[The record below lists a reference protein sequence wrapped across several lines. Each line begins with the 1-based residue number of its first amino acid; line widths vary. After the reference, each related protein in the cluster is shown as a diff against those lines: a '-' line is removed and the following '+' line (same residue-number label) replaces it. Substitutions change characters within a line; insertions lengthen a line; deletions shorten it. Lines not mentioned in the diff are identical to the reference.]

1 MEMRLFERRADT
13 VVFHSDMKISH
24 IPKDCGVYQIVSP
37 TGAYYIGRSEN
48 MYRRMLNH
56 LSDARKGKHC
66 NLRLQRAFDKYGK
79 RMKCEVLGIASKD
92 DLAYLETY
100 YIALFFKDGKCMNT
114 AIQPVKSDTPKSRGG
129 TEAYC
134 VTYWTREIYRVPSMQ
149 GWAKEMGKC
158 LTWRGAARQPSA
170 QSKFAIFQ
178 SRDECEAWLQNVD
191 SKVIASIELE
201 LCPPVKTSKPPSQ
214 IKTSKPPSQ
223 IELDA
228 ARQKRIERI
237 YKWGYHVRHESGRA
251 TLARDTYELSQYKI
265 ADGWSRRRFN
275 DVWRE
280 PKIGTP
286 PKPVI
291 GTHPQHGT
299 RWWASIGACARD
311 LQRVP
316 TQVIKACT
324 GKQRT
329 TAEWTLKY
337 EEAL

>member
-1 MEMRLFERRADT
+1 
-13 VVFHSDMKISH
+13 MKISH

-79 RMKCEVLGIASKD
+79 RMKCEVLGLASKD

-100 YIALFFKDGKCMNT
+100 YIALFFKDGKCMNS
-114 AIQPVKSDTPKSRGG
+114 AIQPVKCETPKSRGG

-149 GWAKEMGKC
+149 GWAREMGKN
-158 LTWRGAARQPSA
+158 LTWRGTARGKPHA

-178 SRDECEAWLQNVD
+178 SRRECEAWLWEVD
-191 SKVIASIELE
+191 SRVIAAIELE
-201 LCPPVKTSKPPSQ
+201 LCPPAKPP
-214 IKTSKPPSQ
+214 KPPKPPSQ

-286 PKPVI
+286 PRPVI
-291 GTHPQHGT
+291 GTHLQHGEKS
-299 RWWASIGACARD
+299 WPSIGACARD
-311 LQRVP
+311 LQRNAMSVI
-316 TQVIKACT
+316 QVCT
-324 GKQRT
+324 GERLT
-329 TAEWTLKY
+329 TAGWTLKY
-337 EEAL
+337 EEAV

>member
-1 MEMRLFERRADT
+1 
-13 VVFHSDMKISH
+13 MKVSH
-24 IPKDCGVYQIVSP
+24 IPKACGVYQIVSP

-56 LSDARKGKHC
+56 LSDARKSKHW

-79 RMKCEVLGIASKD
+79 RMKCEVLGLASKE

-114 AIQPVKSDTPKSRGG
+114 AIQPVKSDTLKSRSG
-129 TEAYC
+129 TQAYC

-149 GWAKEMGKC
+149 GWAKELGRD
-158 LTWRGAARQPSA
+158 LTWRGTARQPSA
-170 QSKFAIFQ
+170 RSKFAIFQ
-178 SRDECEAWLQNVD
+178 SYDECVAWLRDVD
-191 SKVIASIELE
+191 FRVIASIELE
-201 LCPPVKTSKPPSQ
+201 LCPPVKVFKPPSE
-214 IKTSKPPSQ
+214 
-223 IELDA
+223 IELKA
-228 ARQKRIERI
+228 ERQKRMEKI

-280 PKIGTP
+280 PKIQTL

-291 GTHPQHGT
+291 GIHPKHGAK
-299 RWWASIGACARD
+299 RWPSIGACARD
-311 LQRVP
+311 LQRSGMS
-316 TQVIKACT
+316 IMDACR
-324 GKQRT
+324 GNRRT

-337 EEAL
+337 EETA

>member
-1 MEMRLFERRADT
+1 
-13 VVFHSDMKISH
+13 MKISH

-79 RMKCEVLGIASKD
+79 RMKCEVLGLASKD

-134 VTYWTREIYRVPSMQ
+134 VTYWTREMYRVPSMQ
-149 GWAKEMGKC
+149 RWARELGRD
-158 LTWRGAARQPSA
+158 LTWRGTARQPSA

-201 LCPPVKTSKPPSQ
+201 LCPAVKTSKPL
-214 IKTSKPPSQ
+214 SQ

-280 PKIGTP
+280 PKIGP
-286 PKPVI
+286 LPKPVI
-291 GTHPQHGT
+291 GIHPQHGAK
-299 RWWASIGACARD
+299 RWPSIGACARD
-311 LQRVP
+311 LERSN
-316 TQVIKACT
+316 ISIIDACR
-324 GKQRT
+324 GNRRT
-329 TAEWTLKY
+329 TAEWTLKH
-337 EEAL
+337 EAVI